1 MSRSRL
7 KLMAADL
14 VTTEE
19 GEYLAA
25 VKLGF
30 QDKTYIGTS
39 TVGESDEARLEAIS
53 KATLNAIKQA
63 LPIIAMDVYVRKVLM
78 LRPEFLSD
86 ILLVTMVDL
95 YVDCRKLSL
104 TGCCVCREKD
114 VIPGIARATL
124 DSTNRVVE
132 FFLKKSGSGSR

>member
-1 MSRSRL
+1 MARSRL

-14 VTTEE
+14 ITNDE
-19 GEYLAA
+19 GGRLAA

-30 QDKTYIGTS
+30 EDKTYIGTS
-39 TVGESDEARLEAIS
+39 NVGESNEAHLEAIAG
-53 KATLNAIKQA
+53 ATLEAIKKA
-63 LPIIAMDVYVRKVLM
+63 LPIAIDAYVRKVLM

-95 YVDCRKLSL
+95 YIDCRKLSL

-114 VIPGIARATL
+114 IIPGTARATL

-132 FFLKKSGSGSR
+132 FFLKKPGSGSR

>member
-1 MSRSRL
+1 MARSRL

-14 VTTEE
+14 VTNEV
-19 GEYLAA
+19 GERLAA

-30 QDKTYIGTS
+30 EEKTYIGTFALS
-39 TVGESDEARLEAIS
+39 EGDETTLEAVS
-53 KATLNAIKQA
+53 GATLDAIKKA
-63 LPIIAMDVYVRKVLM
+63 LPVPIDAYVRKVLM

-86 ILLVTMVDL
+86 ILLVSMVDL

-132 FFLKKSGSGSR
+132 FFLKRLESGSR